1 MSADPFRY
9 EDDEDPFASELD
21 DQLGQSEPPPAH
33 WTIERGNAHD
43 NDTSPEAQ
51 GRRAAKCAERVR
63 RARDVQKMQFAMI
76 DAEIEALE
84 AQIAEAKHRREQV
97 DRWFLDRTEFERY
110 QLRYWYDT
118 SDLFTDSRQKSFPL
132 SHGLTLGSRAV
143 PERSKWDAPVEVLLE
158 TLPDQCFEYQTRVRK
173 AEANKL
179 VEVRNGQVILKE
191 TGEAIEGATVETTPG
206 HTEVFITE
214 GAGHEKIALTTA
226 LDAMREVT
234 DGDEE

>member
-1 MSADPFRY
+1 MSGLPFVY
-9 EDDEDPFASELD
+9 AEDEDPFAPLD
-21 DQLGQSEPPPAH
+21 DAIGQPEQRPAT
-33 WTIERGNAHD
+33 WTIERGNAND
-43 NDTSPEAQ
+43 PDTSPEAQ

-143 PERSKWDAPVEVLLE
+143 PDRTKWDAPVEVLLE
-158 TLPDQCFEYQTRVRK
+158 ALPDQCFEYQTKLRK

-179 VEVRNGQVILKE
+179 VEVVGGQVILKA
-191 TGEAIEGATVETTPG
+191 TGETIEGATVETTPG
-206 HTEVFITE
+206 HTEVYLTE
-214 GAGHEKIALTTA
+214 GAGHEKIALVSA
-226 LDAMREVT
+226 FDAMREVT

>member
-1 MSADPFRY
+1 MSADPFSY
-9 EDDEDPFASELD
+9 TGDEDPFASELD
-21 DQLGQSEPPPAH
+21 DALGQSEPPPAQ
-33 WTIERGNAHD
+33 WTIERGNSQD
-43 NDTSPEAQ
+43 PDTSPEAQ
-51 GRRAAKCAERVR
+51 GRRAAKCASRVR
-63 RARDVQKMQFAMI
+63 KARDVQKMQHAML
-76 DAEIEALE
+76 DAEIAEHEAAL
-84 AQIAEAKHRREQV
+84 AEAKHRRAQV

-110 QLRYWYDT
+110 QLRYWFDT
-118 SDLFTDSRQKSFPL
+118 SDLFQDSRQKSFPL

-191 TGEAIEGATVETTPG
+191 TGEVIEGATVETTPG

-234 DGDEE
+234 DDDAE

>member
-21 DQLGQSEPPPAH
+21 DALGQSEPPPAH

-51 GRRAAKCAERVR
+51 GRRAAKCASRVR
-63 RARDVQKMQFAMI
+63 RARDVQKMQYAML
-76 DAEIEALE
+76 DAEIAEHEA
-84 AQIAEAKHRREQV
+84 AIAEAKHRRAMV
-97 DRWFLDRTEFERY
+97 DEWFLKRTEFDRF
-110 QLRYWYDT
+110 QLRFWYDT
-118 SDLFTDSRQKSFPL
+118 SDLFQDSRQKSFPL
-132 SHGLTLGSRAV
+132 SHGITLGSRKV
-143 PERSKWDAPVEVLLE
+143 PERVKWDAPIDALLPV
-158 TLPDQCFEYQTRVRK
+158 LPDECFEYKTSLRK
-173 AEANKL
+173 AAANKL
-179 VEVRNGQVILKE
+179 VEIANGQVILSA

-206 HTEVFITE
+206 YTDVFITE
-214 GAGHEKIALTTA
+214 GAGHERIALGSA

>member
-1 MSADPFRY
+1 MSDDPFSY
-9 EDDEDPFASELD
+9 TEDEDPFTALD
-21 DQLGQSEPPPAH
+21 AALGPAEPRPAQ
-33 WTIERGNAHD
+33 WTIERGNAND
-43 NDTSPEAQ
+43 PDTSPEAQ

-143 PERSKWDAPVEVLLE
+143 PDRTKWDAPVEVLLE
-158 TLPDQCFEYQTRVRK
+158 ALPDQCFEYQTKLRK

-179 VEVRNGQVILKE
+179 VEVVGGQVILKA
-191 TGEAIEGATVETTPG
+191 TGETIEGATVETTPG
-206 HTEVFITE
+206 HTEVYLTE
-214 GAGHEKIALTTA
+214 GAGHEKIALVSA
-226 LDAMREVT
+226 FDAMREVT

>member
-21 DQLGQSEPPPAH
+21 DALGQSEPPPAH

-51 GRRAAKCAERVR
+51 GRRAAKCASRVR
-63 RARDVQKMQFAMI
+63 RARDVQKMQYSMI
-76 DAEIEALE
+76 DAEIAEHEA
-84 AQIAEAKHRREQV
+84 AIAEAKHRRAMV
-97 DRWFLDRTEFERY
+97 DEWFLKRTEFERF
-110 QLRYWYDT
+110 QLRYWYDS
-118 SDLFTDSRQKSFPL
+118 SDLFQDSRQKSFPL

>member
-1 MSADPFRY
+1 
-9 EDDEDPFASELD
+9 
-21 DQLGQSEPPPAH
+21 
-33 WTIERGNAHD
+33 
-43 NDTSPEAQ
+43 
-51 GRRAAKCAERVR
+51 
-63 RARDVQKMQFAMI
+63 MQFAMI

-143 PERSKWDAPVEVLLE
+143 PDRTKWDAPVEVLLE
-158 TLPDQCFEYQTRVRK
+158 ALPDQCFEYQTKLRK

-179 VEVRNGQVILKE
+179 VEVVGGQVILKA
-191 TGEAIEGATVETTPG
+191 TGETIEGATVETTPG
-206 HTEVFITE
+206 HTEVYLTE
-214 GAGHEKIALTTA
+214 GAGHEKIALVSA
-226 LDAMREVT
+226 FDAMREVT

>member
-21 DQLGQSEPPPAH
+21 DALGQSEPPPAH

-51 GRRAAKCAERVR
+51 GRRAAKCASRVR
-63 RARDVQKMQFAMI
+63 RARDVQKMQYSMI
-76 DAEIEALE
+76 DAEIAEHEA
-84 AQIAEAKHRREQV
+84 AIAEAKHRRAMV
-97 DRWFLDRTEFERY
+97 DEWFLKRTEFERF
-110 QLRYWYDT
+110 QLRYWFDT
-118 SDLFTDSRQKSFPL
+118 SDLFQDSRQKSFPL

>member
-21 DQLGQSEPPPAH
+21 DALGQSEPPRAH

-43 NDTSPEAQ
+43 SDTSPEAQ
-51 GRRAAKCAERVR
+51 GRRAAKCASRVR
-63 RARDVQKMQFAMI
+63 RARDVQKMQYSMI
-76 DAEIEALE
+76 DAEIAEHEA
-84 AQIAEAKHRREQV
+84 AIAEAKHRRAMV
-97 DRWFLDRTEFERY
+97 DEWFLKRTEFERF
-110 QLRYWYDT
+110 QLRYWFDT
-118 SDLFTDSRQKSFPL
+118 SDLFQDSRQKSFPL

>member
-1 MSADPFRY
+1 MSGLPFVY
-9 EDDEDPFASELD
+9 AEDEDPFAPLD
-21 DQLGQSEPPPAH
+21 DAIGQPEQRPAT
-33 WTIERGNAHD
+33 WTIERGNAND
-43 NDTSPEAQ
+43 PDTSPEAQ

-143 PERSKWDAPVEVLLE
+143 PDRTKWDAPVEVLLE
-158 TLPDQCFEYQTRVRK
+158 ALPDQCFEYQTKLRK

-179 VEVRNGQVILKE
+179 VEVVGGQVILKA
-191 TGEAIEGATVETTPG
+191 TGETIEGATVETTPG
-206 HTEVFITE
+206 HTEVYITD

-234 DGDEE
+234 DGDDSE